1 MKLKK
6 IKVKS
11 KIKIKI
17 KIKIKLKIKN
27 KNKKIGREIKS
38 INLPFPTSI
47 GTDNADPWT
56 HI

>member
-6 IKVKS
+6 TTV
-11 KIKIKI
+11 KIKIKVKN
-17 KIKIKLKIKN
+17 KISIKLKRKN
-27 KNKKIGREIKS
+27 KKKKIGREIKL
-38 INLPFPTSI
+38 INLPFSTSV